1 VWDHETA
8 VEFLR
13 ARSVLSRKKVAELVE
28 NKELRE
34 MKGILTVKVENN
46 EEKGVVVK
54 KRWLDQV
61 GSSRKVSAAVDEA
74 FQSLI
79 SMRAEG
85 EISSDCRCPQCV
97 GCEMIVMYLQPKD
110 VVRIIC
116 MCRPLGLMASR
127 YWIWSTRVMM
137 GREL

>member
-1 VWDHETA
+1 M
-8 VEFLR
+8 
-13 ARSVLSRKKVAELVE
+13 LSRKKVAELVE

-54 KRWLDQV
+54 KQWLDRAG
-61 GSSRKVSAAVDEA
+61 GSNAIDKA

-79 SMRAEG
+79 VMRAEG
-85 EISSDCRCPQCV
+85 EISSDCRCPQYV
-97 GCEMIVMYLQPKD
+97 GCEMFVMFLQRNK

-127 YWIWSTRVMM
+127 Y
-137 GREL
+137 